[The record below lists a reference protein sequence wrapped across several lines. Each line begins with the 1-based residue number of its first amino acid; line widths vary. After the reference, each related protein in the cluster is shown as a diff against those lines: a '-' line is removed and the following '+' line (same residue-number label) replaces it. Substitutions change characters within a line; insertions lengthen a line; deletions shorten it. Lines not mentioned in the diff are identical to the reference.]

1 MSSITFPKASYPNQ
15 GIDVQA
21 YLRASLS
28 EAQVDIT
35 RHYRILSAFMRMRK
49 ARPERFRISLRDE
62 AGGTPLPLPA
72 RRMWPIGI
80 FLGVAFLIFAGIG
93 WSQIASMRGHQVR
106 SVFDLVFILFQGFW
120 VVGWSVG
127 VFILGALTVL
137 LLFYRESARLR
148 DGRLIYTPGLGPL
161 RLNTEYD
168 LAKIRNL
175 RLERASADAV
185 RIRFDYGAGSTG
197 LGDAMDRAGAEKLIA
212 VIRDAAARLPR
223 VAADEISTP
232 PNAQPTEAP
241 SRVRVTAPS
250 ARREPPPSITS
261 PSTLALIGA
270 NLIPLAGVLFLDWK
284 LGDVMVLF
292 WAESAVIGFWN
303 VIKLAVVGKW
313 AALFA
318 APFFVGHFGGFMAGH
333 FLFIYYLFVRGI
345 NALGPEA
352 GVSDVLLD
360 LFIPIWPALAALFI
374 SHGVSFF
381 TNYLG
386 RREYLG
392 TDLKTQMG
400 EPYKRIIVM
409 HLTIILGGFLTMLLR
424 TPVAALLLLIALK
437 TATDLY
443 AHRKEDTR

>member
-1 MSSITFPKASYPNQ
+1 
-15 GIDVQA
+15 
-21 YLRASLS
+21 
-28 EAQVDIT
+28 
-35 RHYRILSAFMRMRK
+35 MRMRK

-93 WSQIASMRGHQVR
+93 WSQIASMRGHEVR

-137 LLFYRESARLR
+137 LLFYGESARLR
-148 DGRLIYTPGLGPL
+148 DGRLIYTPSLGPL
-161 RLNTEYD
+161 RLSTEYD

-175 RLERASADAV
+175 RLERAGGGPGDNV
-185 RIRFDYGAGSTG
+185 RIQFDYGDGGIG
-197 LGDAMDRAGAEKLIA
+197 LGDTMPRSEAEKLIA
-212 VIRDAAARLPR
+212 VIRQAAPDVSR
-223 VAADEISTP
+223 VEVDEISTP
-232 PNAQPTEAP
+232 SVPPPSKAP
-241 SRVRVTAPS
+241 SPVRTAASPV
-250 ARREPPPSITS
+250 RQEPPPSITS

-270 NLIPLAGVLFLDWK
+270 NLISLAGVLFLDWK

-345 NALGPEA
+345 DAAGPEP
-352 GVSDVLLD
+352 GVWNALLD
-360 LFIPIWPALAALFI
+360 LFVPLWPALTALFI

-381 TNYLG
+381 TNYIG

-392 TDLKTQMG
+392 MDTKTQMG

-409 HLTIILGGFLTMLLR
+409 HLTIIVGGGLTMIFR
-424 TPVAALLLLIALK
+424 TPAAALLLLIALK

-443 AHRKEDTR
+443 AHRKEHSR

>member
-1 MSSITFPKASYPNQ
+1 
-15 GIDVQA
+15 
-21 YLRASLS
+21 
-28 EAQVDIT
+28 
-35 RHYRILSAFMRMRK
+35 MRMRK

-93 WSQIASMRGHQVR
+93 WSQIASMRGHEVR

-137 LLFYRESARLR
+137 LLFYGESARLR
-148 DGRLIYTPGLGPL
+148 DGRLIYTPSLGPL
-161 RLNTEYD
+161 RLSTEYD

-175 RLERASADAV
+175 RLERAGGGPGDNV
-185 RIRFDYGAGSTG
+185 RIQFDYGDGGIG
-197 LGDAMDRAGAEKLIA
+197 LGDTMPRSEAEKLIA
-212 VIRDAAARLPR
+212 VIRQAAPDVSR
-223 VAADEISTP
+223 VEVDEISTP
-232 PNAQPTEAP
+232 SVPPPSKAP
-241 SRVRVTAPS
+241 SPVRTAASPV
-250 ARREPPPSITS
+250 RQEPPPSITS

-270 NLIPLAGVLFLDWK
+270 NLISLAGVLFLDWK

-352 GVSDVLLD
+352 GVWAALLD
-360 LFIPIWPALAALFI
+360 LFVPLWPALAVLFI

-443 AHRKEDTR
+443 AHRKEHAR

>member
-1 MSSITFPKASYPNQ
+1 
-15 GIDVQA
+15 
-21 YLRASLS
+21 
-28 EAQVDIT
+28 
-35 RHYRILSAFMRMRK
+35 MRMRK

-93 WSQIASMRGHQVR
+93 WSQIASMRGHEVR

-137 LLFYRESARLR
+137 LLFYGESARLR
-148 DGRLIYTPGLGPL
+148 DGRLIYTPSLGPL
-161 RLNTEYD
+161 RLSTEYD

-175 RLERASADAV
+175 RLERAGGGPGDNV
-185 RIRFDYGAGSTG
+185 RIQLDYGDGGIG
-197 LGDAMDRAGAEKLIA
+197 LGDTMPRSEAEKLIA
-212 VIRDAAARLPR
+212 VIRQAAPDVSR
-223 VAADEISTP
+223 VEVDEISTP
-232 PNAQPTEAP
+232 SVPPPSKAP
-241 SRVRVTAPS
+241 SPVRTAASPV
-250 ARREPPPSITS
+250 RQEPPPSITS

-270 NLIPLAGVLFLDWK
+270 NLISLAGVLFLDWK

-333 FLFIYYLFVRGI
+333 FLFIYYMFVRGI
-345 NALGPEA
+345 NAAGPEP
-352 GVSDVLLD
+352 GVWAALLD
-360 LFIPIWPALAALFI
+360 LFVPLWPALAVLFI

-443 AHRKEDTR
+443 AHRKEHAR